1 MKKYF
6 LIPIIVTLLFTV
18 SCDDQLE
25 RFPVDTLVEET
36 AFQSVSD
43 LENGL
48 RGSINSINRGGGQG
62 SLLAFNSIF
71 TDNCKVGVD
80 NGGQQIATINQIL
93 NSQGGDQGTWTDRYN
108 AINNF
113 NRLLAA
119 ASTIAPG
126 VGEEFS
132 YDNIL
137 AQAYAFRAYLH
148 FNLLE
153 YYAEDLMNDSSL
165 GVYYQN
171 VVATSGFPARQT
183 VGENLTE
190 IENDLTLAA
199 SLMPSSAIDPNY
211 ATQEFITFLRAR
223 IALYTGDYNT
233 AIANATELINTNTL
247 ANQTQYAA
255 MFAGDGDSTEVIFKF
270 DNVQG
275 NNASIAFNWIF
286 TGTGGSFMEM
296 SNGLFQAFSPG
307 DIRRAVNVDP
317 ESNPGDSPALLV
329 IGKYPPNADTNYI
342 NDYKAMRLS
351 EMYLVRAEAHARK
364 AAPDFAAAAA
374 DISTLRTARFGSTQ
388 NVATYSSVTD
398 AITNIKAERRIELC
412 FEGFRY
418 LDIKRYR
425 NILNTGVERLPVDCE
440 TVPCSLPVSSEK
452 FTFPIP
458 QSEINANPNMEQN
471 SGY

>member
-36 AFQSVSD
+36 AFQQVSD

-48 RGSINSINRGGGQG
+48 RGAINSINRGGGQA
-62 SLLAFNSIF
+62 SLIAFNSIF
-71 TDNCKVGVD
+71 TDNCRVGVD
-80 NGGQQIATINQIL
+80 SGGQQIALINQIL
-93 NSQGGDQGTWTDRYN
+93 NTQGGDQGTWTDRYN

-119 ASTIAPG
+119 ASTIAPQT
-126 VGEEFS
+126 GEEDT

-137 AQAYAFRAYLH
+137 GQSYAFRAYLH

-153 YYAEDLMNDSSL
+153 YYAEDLTNASSL

-190 IENDLTLAA
+190 IENDLTLASSLIPA
-199 SLMPSSAIDPNY
+199 SATDVNY
-211 ATQEFITFLRAR
+211 ATQDFITFLRAR
-223 IALYTGDYNT
+223 IGLYTGDYTSAISNANT
-233 AIANATELINTNTL
+233 IISNYTL
-247 ANQTQYAA
+247 ANQAQYTA
-255 MFAGDGDSTEVIFKF
+255 MFAGDGDTTEVVFKF

-275 NNASIAFNWIF
+275 NNAAIAFNWIF

-296 SNGLFQAFSPG
+296 SNGLFAAFTAG
-307 DIRRAVNVDP
+307 DVRRTVNVDP
-317 ESNPGDSPALLV
+317 TSDPGAVEPLLV

-351 EMYLVRAEAHARK
+351 EIYLIRAEAHARK

-374 DISTLRTARFGSTQ
+374 DIASIRTARFGSAQT
-388 NVATYSSVTD
+388 VGTYTSLNE
-398 AITNIKAERRIELC
+398 AITSIKDERRIELC

-425 NILNTGVERLPVDCE
+425 NILNTGIERLPADCG
-440 TVPCSLPVSSEK
+440 TVPCSLAVSSEK

-458 QSEINANPNMEQN
+458 QAEINANPNMVQN